1 MHSTTSAC
9 KKALLT
15 AMALAT
21 VFAALGV
28 STAAAA
34 PKGEFV
40 IFAECPTANAELSGC
55 INARAEKGSITFGKE
70 TVPIVNTQVL
80 QGGFIEDETGA
91 QHFVAATVESNTLPK
106 TPQKV
111 PGGLSGLVKC
121 NEISN
126 KKLREQCEAIFEN
139 KITGVNAVIELAAPA
154 SHIGL
159 NEDNLLIEEG
169 TALSLP
175 VKIKLENPLLGGEC
189 YIGSNASPINV
200 ELTTGT
206 TAPPLPNK
214 PIKGKL
220 GEVSVRAE
228 ARILVIKNNS
238 LVNNTVAAPGASGCG
253 IGGLLNSIVNGRLGL
268 PSASGHN
275 SVVLEGTIEQTG
287 VEAARE
293 SE

>member
-1 MHSTTSAC
+1 MHGTTSVA
-9 KKALLT
+9 KKTLLT
-15 AMALAT
+15 VMALAM
-21 VFAALGV
+21 VLASLGV
-28 STAAAA
+28 SSASAA
-34 PKGEFV
+34 PKGEYEA
-40 IFAECPTANAELSGC
+40 FAECPTSNPELAGC

-80 QGGFIEDETGA
+80 QGGFKENEAGGLEFVGAAIEA
-91 QHFVAATVESNTLPK
+91 NTLPK

-111 PGGLSGLVKC
+111 PGGLTGLVKC
-121 NEISN
+121 NEITN

-139 KITGVNAVIELAAPA
+139 KITGVNAVVELAAPA

-159 NEDNLLIEEG
+159 NEINLLIEEG

-175 VKIKLENPLLGGEC
+175 IKIKLENPLLGSEC

-214 PIKGKL
+214 PIKGKV
-220 GEVSVRAE
+220 GEITTRAE
-228 ARILVIKNNS
+228 SRILVIKNNS

-275 SVVLEGTIEQTG
+275 AVILEGTIEQTSA
-287 VEAARE
+287 EAARE
-293 SE
+293 HE